1 MLSVI
6 FNQQMMSYTD
16 NETQYRE
23 NKCSS
28 FMKLLFVIKITLIK
42 LQFMKQILELDFN
55 STEIPEIPKRFV
67 MSEKTV
73 FLKCEIKFQILSTF
87 FFASD

>member
-1 MLSVI
+1 MLSAI

-16 NETQYRE
+16 NEAQYRE
-23 NKCSS
+23 NKCGS
-28 FMKLLFVIKITLIK
+28 FTKLLFVIKITLIK

-67 MSEKTV
+67 MSEKTA
-73 FLKCEIKFQILSTF
+73 F
-87 FFASD
+87 